1 MDDEPLL
8 SYVGKASVKMLVI
21 LDPTKWSKLGGSTL
35 PIWERE
41 SDSSF
46 FYSLWYDAEL
56 GRFKYSAEAGKDGI
70 SGKDCKICLLKR

>member
-56 GRFKYSAEAGKDGI
+56 EGSSILQRLVKMA
-70 SGKDCKICLLKR
+70 CLVKIVRSVC